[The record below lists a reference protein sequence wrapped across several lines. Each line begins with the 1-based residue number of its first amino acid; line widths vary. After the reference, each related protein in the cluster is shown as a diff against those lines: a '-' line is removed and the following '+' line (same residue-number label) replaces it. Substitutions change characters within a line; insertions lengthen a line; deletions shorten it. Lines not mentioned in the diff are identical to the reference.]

1 MDHLTAKLLDSLTTM
16 LVNRLTAK
24 LVMLNSV
31 KIKMIIDQKL
41 LTDWLMFMIFTI
53 FLTKYLIESLI
64 CSCVLRLFEAY
75 FDALTSSFIALLLK
89 VCHHLDIEPN

>member
-1 MDHLTAKLLDSLTTM
+1 
-16 LVNRLTAK
+16 
-24 LVMLNSV
+24 
-31 KIKMIIDQKL
+31 
-41 LTDWLMFMIFTI
+41 MFMIFTI

-64 CSCVLRLFEAY
+64 WSCVFRLFEAY